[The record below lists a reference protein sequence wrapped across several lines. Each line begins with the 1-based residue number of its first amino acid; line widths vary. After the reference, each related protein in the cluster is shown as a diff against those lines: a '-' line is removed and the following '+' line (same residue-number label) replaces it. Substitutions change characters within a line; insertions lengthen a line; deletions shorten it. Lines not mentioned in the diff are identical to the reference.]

1 MASKG
6 YSHRIPP
13 TWGQP
18 RAMKYRASE
27 LVESGWG
34 PRRCR
39 GRILGTC
46 ARLCPARII
55 CQAPPPTWA
64 RSRRLQGQHAA
75 RRTQMMPARHHLR
88 ACASTCRSGVW
99 RRPVLC
105 ERAAGVRLRLR
116 LRHRS
121 CSTMWSFEA
130 RLQETPGHHFRDSR
144 CASRSRERT
153 MAFFFPSRFRM
164 SPIPYPLRNI
174 TRKRTVR
181 CAAFRL
187 GVSPLFMSM

>member
-1 MASKG
+1 MLPKSLGPELIIFCMSGARGSSALGASAG
-6 YSHRIPP
+6 GGLDHANGTRRHPP
-13 TWGQP
+13 ST
-18 RAMKYRASE
+18 R
-27 LVESGWG
+27 
-34 PRRCR
+34 
-39 GRILGTC
+39 
-46 ARLCPARII
+46 
-55 CQAPPPTWA
+55 A
-64 RSRRLQGQHAA
+64 RSRRRDERQGQHPT

-181 CAAFRL
+181 CAAVRL
-187 GVSPLFMSM
+187 GVSPLCMSL